1 MTPVKCSLEARF
13 LSVVIM
19 KVRAS
24 WASLT
29 KRRETIAVHSFFWG
43 GGGRCGR
50 WEMKGRKAKTIESKH
65 ASSDAGVHSEDGS

>member
-29 KRRETIAVHSFFWG
+29 KRREAIAVYSFG

-50 WEMKGRKAKTIESKH
+50 WEMKGRKTKTIESKH

>member
-1 MTPVKCSLEARF
+1 MTSVKCSLEARF

-29 KRRETIAVHSFFWG
+29 KRRETIAVHSFFG
-43 GGGRCGR
+43 GGAL
-50 WEMKGRKAKTIESKH
+50 WEVGNEGKES
-65 ASSDAGVHSEDGS
+65 

>member
-1 MTPVKCSLEARF
+1 MTSVKCSLEARF

-29 KRRETIAVHSFFWG
+29 KRREAIAVYSFF

>member
-1 MTPVKCSLEARF
+1 MTSVKCSLEARF

-29 KRRETIAVHSFFWG
+29 KRREAIAVYSFG
-43 GGGRCGR
+43 GGAL
-50 WEMKGRKAKTIESKH
+50 WEVGNEGKES
-65 ASSDAGVHSEDGS
+65 

>member
-1 MTPVKCSLEARF
+1 MTPVKSSLEARF

-29 KRRETIAVHSFFWG
+29 KRRETIAVHSFFFFG
-43 GGGRCGR
+43 GGAL
-50 WEMKGRKAKTIESKH
+50 WEVGNEGKES
-65 ASSDAGVHSEDGS
+65 

>member
-1 MTPVKCSLEARF
+1 MTSVKCSLEARF

-29 KRRETIAVHSFFWG
+29 KRREAIAVYSFFL

-65 ASSDAGVHSEDGS
+65 ASFDAGVQPEDGS